1 VPPEAAAV
9 RPRGPLIALTA
20 ILVLGVLLRAWAVG
34 AEYPASWNNWDTA
47 AYLEAARNGLF
58 DNFFRPA
65 GYPLFLRVLHDV
77 WPSVG
82 FTVMLQHLLGLGTG
96 VLVYLT
102 GRRLGLSP
110 WLALVP
116 AAVIVLNG
124 DQISLEHA
132 MLSESIFTPM
142 LVATVYA
149 LVRSLDS
156 ARPAAWLVVAG
167 ALAAGMVSV
176 RAAALPL
183 VGVVALAAALA
194 PPLSRRGALRRAAI
208 AGGTG
213 VALVVVYASIAAA
226 TTGDFGISRGTGWAI
241 YARTA
246 PFADCRQFT
255 PPEGTRPLC
264 EGTAFA
270 TRPGPD
276 FYLWADASP
285 AWRAYGP
292 PPNENSKVGA
302 FGRTVIL
309 HQPLT
314 YSRYVLS
321 DMWRYVNAG
330 SGHTGPSFGLGPDL
344 LLIDRRAEEVEQ
356 FTEDQVAD
364 WYGPEPL
371 RIRSSLATLADVQ
384 NVVRVHGSL
393 VLLSVLLTLVALL
406 LAPSRARWG
415 AFLAG
420 SMAIVV
426 MLVPAATMVYH
437 ARYGV
442 RRWGCSPSA
451 QCWERRHSA
460 IACRRCA
467 AAVWKLGSPSS
478 RSARLRPSALACR
491 RGRRACARLPRS

>member
-9 RPRGPLIALTA
+9 RVRGALIALAA
-20 ILVLGVLLRAWAVG
+20 IVLLGALLRAWAVG
-34 AEYPASWNNWDTA
+34 AEYPASWNNWDTT
-47 AYLEAARNGLF
+47 AYLDAASNGLF

-82 FTVMLQHLLGLGTG
+82 FAVIVQHLLGLGTG
-96 VLVYLT
+96 VLAYLT

-132 MLSESIFTPM
+132 MLSESIFTPL

-156 ARPAAWLVVAG
+156 ARPAAWLAG
-167 ALAAGMVSV
+167 AGVLAAAMVAV

-183 VGVVALAAALA
+183 VAVVALAAALA
-194 PPLSRRGALRRAAI
+194 PPLSWRAGLRRAAI

-213 VALVVVYASIAAA
+213 VALVIVYASIAAA
-226 TTGDFGISRGTGWAI
+226 TAGEFGISRGTGWAI

-246 PFADCRQFT
+246 PFADCNQFT
-255 PPEGTRPLC
+255 PPEGTRQLC
-264 EGTAFA
+264 EASAFA

-276 FYLWADASP
+276 FYLWADGSP

-292 PPNENSKVGA
+292 PPSENSKAGA

-330 SGHTGPSFGLGPDL
+330 SGHTGPGFGLGPDL
-344 LLIDRRAEEVEQ
+344 LLIDRRAEEVERY
-356 FTEDQVAD
+356 TEDQVED

-371 RIRSSLATLADVQ
+371 RIRSSLAALADVQ
-384 NVVRVHGSL
+384 NVVRAHGSL
-393 VLLSVLLTLVALL
+393 VLLSVVLTLLAVV
-406 LAPSRARWG
+406 LAPSRGRWG
-415 AFLAG
+415 AFLVG

-442 RRWGCSPSA
+442 PTTGLLALGAMLGAATFGHRLQAVRTRRRLDGQTVKQPVGSA
-451 QCWERRHSA
+451 
-460 IACRRCA
+460 
-467 AAVWKLGSPSS
+467 SS
-478 RSARLRPSALACR
+478 
-491 RGRRACARLPRS
+491 